1 MDIGIIIGII
11 GLVATLIFGFLS
23 LDLIKRKK
31 YPGKISCIKL
41 SAVSLL
47 NDVAKNFREI
57 KLLHNNNPIEQNLVY
72 IKGAFINNGDIDIK
86 SVTTENSIIMSLPD
100 DYKWV
105 DLTISSHSENLA
117 CTTSTLSDNK
127 KKIKFD
133 LFKRD
138 EFIVYEG
145 LISAPEG
152 FKVNSFEEIIKFS
165 HRIENTSSIGLE
177 TILDKKTLR
186 ARKIKHNLFFS
197 VIIFMAI
204 LASLAMYFNE
214 GTRILYQQRDS
225 DDKEV
230 YFARIQE
237 DDTIILKK
245 YSNNL
250 FIELFE
256 EFIPNSQ
263 TLSNT
268 EFLQNYTVAKYRS
281 SNGKTMLLFL
291 IGMYTL
297 LFGLMAVP
305 EYFQERK
312 TKRILRILG
321 ELS

>member
-41 SAVSLL
+41 SVISLL
-47 NDVAKNFREI
+47 NDVARNFREI

-105 DLTISSHSENLA
+105 DLTISSHSEDLV
-117 CTTSTLSDNK
+117 CTSSTLSDNK

-138 EFIVYEG
+138 EFITYEG
-145 LISAPEG
+145 LISAPDG
-152 FKVNSFEEIIKFS
+152 FKVNSFDEIIKFN

-197 VIIFMAI
+197 AIILMAI
-204 LASLAMYFNE
+204 LASLAIYFNE

-225 DDKEV
+225 DNKDV
-230 YFARIQE
+230 YFARIQV
-237 DDTIILKK
+237 DNTIILKK
-245 YSNNL
+245 YSNNI
-250 FIELFE
+250 FIEFFE

-268 EFLQNYTVAKYRS
+268 EFLQNYTVAKYRPS
-281 SNGKTMLLFL
+281 KEITMLLFL

-297 LFGLMAVP
+297 FFGVMIVP

-321 ELS
+321 DHS